1 MSRQQ
6 VTTSLVVR
14 VIAGGRKGDR
24 IVLHDLRSR
33 QVNEFRS
40 WEEALAHMRA
50 LSERSGLR

>member
-14 VIAGGRKGDR
+14 VIAGGRNGDR

-33 QVNEFRS
+33 QVKEFRS
-40 WEEALAHMRA
+40 WEAAFAHMRA
-50 LSERSGLR
+50 LSEQSGLR